1 MTPVILV
8 PIMAHVIQSEYTTIS
23 LMALVSMA
31 DFVALNNQCIHLS
44 NREECS
50 AKGGTNDGSCASGYG
65 VCCTCKLLLNYMKYR
80 LGDYFSITNY
90 ILLSRYI

>member
-65 VCCTCKLLLNYMKYR
+65 VCCTCKYSQLTPKNPELDHCTVGKMLT
-80 LGDYFSITNY
+80 F
-90 ILLSRYI
+90 